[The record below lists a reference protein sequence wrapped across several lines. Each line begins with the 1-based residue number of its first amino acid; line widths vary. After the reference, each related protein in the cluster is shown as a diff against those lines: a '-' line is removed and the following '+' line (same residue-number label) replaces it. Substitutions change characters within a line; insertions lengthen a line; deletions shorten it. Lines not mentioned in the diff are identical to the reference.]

1 MLVRCSGNAVK
12 GTDTRNKKTN
22 AKHTV
27 QPIQNTLGMFSK
39 TFCKTFRKTLLY
51 PMTGEWSGQG
61 LGQDKKCKWECRQHG
76 DWMRRNKIM
85 KIVIDTFK
93 RYYQNGTEALIH
105 TKNACALFSLY
116 KRNTGSTTF
125 NLISTRRRGLVDRNF
140 VITFSNWGS
149 ISQRLF
155 LMWKLTCLM

>member
-1 MLVRCSGNAVK
+1 
-12 GTDTRNKKTN
+12 
-22 AKHTV
+22 
-27 QPIQNTLGMFSK
+27 
-39 TFCKTFRKTLLY
+39 
-51 PMTGEWSGQG
+51 
-61 LGQDKKCKWECRQHG
+61 
-76 DWMRRNKIM
+76 MRRNKIM

-155 LMWKLTCLM
+155 LM